1 MKDSVT
7 SGIVGGVAGAITGL
21 VAVGA
26 ALNYST
32 KKKEK
37 ATAKVGVEPADFQE
51 DVVVSDDITEDAVSE
66 EE

>member
-21 VAVGA
+21 VVVGA

-37 ATAKVGVEPADFQE
+37 VTAKVADDPADFHE
-51 DVVVSDDITEDAVSE
+51 DAVASDDITEDAVSE
-66 EE
+66 EG